1 MKKEI
6 ILWHDEL
13 NQLNEE
19 NNWQND
25 IDNVKKC
32 FSEDFNEILDSD
44 IKIQEIAQS
53 LSIMEEKW
61 DYYGWYKIAKEAIDY
76 WKNLK
81 DFHKSFLYERL
92 GDFTLQLGDYYK
104 TLEYFN
110 ESKKYWNRLV
120 YEKILNL
127 YTSWLL
133 IDEWWDFS
141 YENNVEFLLW
151 ECKNACEYNKE
162 AYWDYWYYIYLYKQD
177 LETAEKILNEWI
189 KKWSKTSL
197 IKYIDLHRDLF
208 FNDLEKIENNQEKK
222 VFIDENK
229 QKIEKLYKYA
239 IDLGETKLIWELWT
253 FYEEIWFYLNA
264 LEIYQLHI
272 EVNKDYTYHKNLG
285 DLYASGKVLLF
296 KKEFIDK
303 SKIESYENLYE
314 KAFLNRDVDNYIYW
328 LNKLLEIYVEKR
340 NINKA
345 TDYYNILYQ
354 FRNWNNFLDLKESS
368 LLLIKKLYE
377 SDIKRMDE
385 IFSELI
391 SIDSKYLLLQADFY
405 EWKNNRKAFNSFL
418 EAYLISLNEYSE
430 ESIYDSWDALGIFL
444 YSLSLKEYNPENKKF
459 FEDMAEKAYNYNELL
474 DIEIKTIKELIN
486 S

>member
-1 MKKEI
+1 MNKEI

-25 IDNVKKC
+25 IDNVKNC

-53 LSIMEEKW
+53 LSIMEENG

-76 WKNLK
+76 WNNLK
-81 DFHKSFLYERL
+81 AFHKSFLYERL
-92 GDFTLQLGDYYK
+92 GDFTMQLGDYYK

-110 ESKKYWNRLV
+110 ESKKYWNRLI

-133 IDEWWDFS
+133 IDEWWEFS
-141 YENNVEFLLW
+141 YENNVDFLLW
-151 ECKNACEYNKE
+151 ECKNACEYNMD
-162 AYWDYWYYIYLYKQD
+162 AYAEYGYYTYLYKQD
-177 LETAEKILNEWI
+177 LETAEKILNEGI
-189 KKWSKTSL
+189 NKWSKTSL
-197 IKYIDLHRDLF
+197 IKYIELHRDIFLL
-208 FNDLEKIENNQEKK
+208 DLGNIENKDKKIE
-222 VFIDENK
+222 FIELNK
-229 QKIEKLYKYA
+229 EKIEKLYKYA
-239 IDLGETKLIWELWT
+239 IDLWETKLIWELGA
-253 FYEEIWFYLNA
+253 FYEEIAFYSNA
-264 LEIYQLHI
+264 LEKYQLHI
-272 EVNKDYTYHKNLG
+272 KVNKDYTYYKNLG
-285 DLYASGKVLLF
+285 DLYSSWNLLLF
-296 KKEFIDK
+296 KKEFTDK

-354 FRNWNNFLDLKESS
+354 FRNWNNFLDLKEKI

-377 SDIKRMDE
+377 NNIEMMDK

-391 SIDSKYLLLQADFY
+391 WIDNKYLLLQADFY
-405 EWKNNRKAFNSFL
+405 EWKNNRKALNSLL
-418 EAYLISLNEYSE
+418 EAYLISINESLE
-430 ESIYDSWDALGIFL
+430 ESIYDSGDALGMFL
-444 YSLSLKEYNPENKKF
+444 YFSSLKENILENKKF
-459 FEDMAEKAYNYNELL
+459 LEDMAEKAYNYDSLL
-474 DIEIKTIKELIN
+474 DIEIQTIKELI
-486 S
+486 